1 MKLIGLML
9 KNALR
14 NRRRTA
20 LSAAGIGLAVFVVT
34 AVTAVQQGFGALA
47 SEGNQSV
54 LNVYEKDVAC
64 ALGSRVFDTYL
75 GGIRSISAVESAT
88 GVLKGIYTYQRRENL
103 IPVEGVEYEAFRSIG
118 DIRVRDGSEAAF
130 LAAGNGALIGHRLAE
145 RYNWRVGET
154 VAMVEGPTVVV
165 AGILSSPNAAYEREI
180 LLHKSYLEGLM
191 RDDGEST
198 YLAVKVAN
206 AGAVAPVSR
215 SIDTMFANHPRPTK
229 TQSEKSTREQQAR
242 DYDAIR
248 FMLSGM
254 VLATLL
260 ACLFGAANSVS
271 MSARERTREVGI
283 LRSLGFRRMHV
294 LALLT
299 GESTFI
305 AVFGG
310 LIGIGASWLLLASE
324 KMLGGIVPVTVTPL
338 TVAIGVGMAI
348 LVGLLG
354 AIVPAV
360 AATRVKIVDTLRF
373 VD

>member
-1 MKLIGLML
+1 
-9 KNALR
+9 
-14 NRRRTA
+14 
-20 LSAAGIGLAVFVVT
+20 
-34 AVTAVQQGFGALA
+34 
-47 SEGNQSV
+47 
-54 LNVYEKDVAC
+54 
-64 ALGSRVFDTYL
+64 
-75 GGIRSISAVESAT
+75 
-88 GVLKGIYTYQRRENL
+88 VLKGIYTYQRRENL

>member
-1 MKLIGLML
+1 
-9 KNALR
+9 
-14 NRRRTA
+14 
-20 LSAAGIGLAVFVVT
+20 
-34 AVTAVQQGFGALA
+34 
-47 SEGNQSV
+47 
-54 LNVYEKDVAC
+54 
-64 ALGSRVFDTYL
+64 
-75 GGIRSISAVESAT
+75 
-88 GVLKGIYTYQRRENL
+88 
-103 IPVEGVEYEAFRSIG
+103 
-118 DIRVRDGSEAAF
+118 
-130 LAAGNGALIGHRLAE
+130 
-145 RYNWRVGET
+145 
-154 VAMVEGPTVVV
+154 
-165 AGILSSPNAAYEREI
+165 
-180 LLHKSYLEGLM
+180 
-191 RDDGEST
+191 
-198 YLAVKVAN
+198 
-206 AGAVAPVSR
+206 
-215 SIDTMFANHPRPTK
+215 
-229 TQSEKSTREQQAR
+229 
-242 DYDAIR
+242 
-248 FMLSGM
+248 M

-260 ACLFGAANSVS
+260 ASLFGAANSVS
-271 MSARERTREVGI
+271 MSVRERTREVGI